1 MASNNAVLAVAEDT
15 LDSLPQEFHR
25 RIQNVRV
32 LASAIALRSS
42 SSGSVCQRLRVE
54 GAFFVEDK
62 SQQIVAVLFALET
75 ESAFRL
81 LVRGFCPVLGR
92 ALLLNCLEDNLLRI
106 ESRATLISKLYG
118 DVVVEFISGR
128 TTANIS

>member
-1 MASNNAVLAVAEDT
+1 VGV
-15 LDSLPQEFHR
+15 
-25 RIQNVRV
+25 VRGEYDRW
-32 LASAIALRSS
+32 LRD
-42 SSGSVCQRLRVE
+42 
-54 GAFFVEDK
+54 AFLVEDK
-62 SQQIVAVLFALET
+62 SEQIVTAFFSLET
-75 ESAFRL
+75 ESPFCL